1 MSRGKLHISRSPY
14 HSFYHREE
22 TKAQHHSLFR
32 SVVNSQTEMRHST
45 RLYCLSSLSVL
56 SSPPFFSLGIF
67 CEFIVLWSYETD
79 HMYSNREK
87 GKKEHLM
94 TGSIHFSWQKHLFTS
109 VPYTRNCYYCFC
121 PNFFLSKANIN
132 FFGME
137 QIEKYLT
144 CSFLQ
149 EKMLLETWTK
159 IVILITSINWQK
171 ILKEQIR
178 LISKN

>member
-1 MSRGKLHISRSPY
+1 MSRGKLHISHSY

-45 RLYCLSSLSVL
+45 RLSSQFYCLPSPLSSLLLPSFHL
-56 SSPPFFSLGIF
+56 AFFVNSLF
-67 CEFIVLWSYETD
+67 CGAMRLTTCIQTERKE
-79 HMYSNREK
+79 R
-87 GKKEHLM
+87 KKEHLM

-137 QIEKYLT
+137 QIEKY
-144 CSFLQ
+144 
-149 EKMLLETWTK
+149 
-159 IVILITSINWQK
+159 
-171 ILKEQIR
+171 
-178 LISKN
+178 

>member
-87 GKKEHLM
+87 GKKRAFDDRID
-94 TGSIHFSWQKHLFTS
+94 SLFLTKTF
-109 VPYTRNCYYCFC
+109 VYFC
-121 PNFFLSKANIN
+121 PIHTQLLLLLLSQLFFVKGQYKLFWDGANR
-132 FFGME
+132 
-137 QIEKYLT
+137 
-144 CSFLQ
+144 
-149 EKMLLETWTK
+149 
-159 IVILITSINWQK
+159 K
-171 ILKEQIR
+171 ILNL
-178 LISKN
+178 LISPRKIAFRDLK

>member
-1 MSRGKLHISRSPY
+1 MSRGKLHISHSY

-45 RLYCLSSLSVL
+45 RLSSSQFYCLSSLSVL

-87 GKKEHLM
+87 GKKRAFDDRID
-94 TGSIHFSWQKHLFTS
+94 SLFLTKTF
-109 VPYTRNCYYCFC
+109 VYFC
-121 PNFFLSKANIN
+121 PIHTQLLLLLLSQLFLSKANIN

-137 QIEKYLT
+137 QIEKY
-144 CSFLQ
+144 
-149 EKMLLETWTK
+149 
-159 IVILITSINWQK
+159 
-171 ILKEQIR
+171 
-178 LISKN
+178 